1 MDVKTKFLH
10 GDLEEEIYIEQPEG
24 LKQKRTEDYV
34 YRLKKKRSL
43 WLETGTKTMVQ
54 EVSISHGGVRLQE
67 EYFKPLCFCTK
78 IL

>member
-1 MDVKTKFLH
+1 MVFGRRDIHRAARGFKTKKNK
-10 GDLEEEIYIEQPEG
+10 G
-24 LKQKRTEDYV
+24 LCLQI
-34 YRLKKKRSL
+34 KKKKSL

-67 EYFKPLCFCTK
+67 HYFRPLCFCTK